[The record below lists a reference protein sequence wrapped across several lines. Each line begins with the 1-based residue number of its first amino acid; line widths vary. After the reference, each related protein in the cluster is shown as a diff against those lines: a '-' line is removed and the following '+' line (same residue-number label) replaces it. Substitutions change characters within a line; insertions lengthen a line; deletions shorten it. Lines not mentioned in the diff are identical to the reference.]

1 MKRSWWYRFT
11 FMLVIVVISVLTILP
26 TAFNYDE
33 DGSYP
38 IKSKINLGLDLQ
50 GGLYMVLG
58 IDFNKVY
65 SDEIRGYIKK
75 MEYVLQDEDIK
86 ATIGNPDGNDKE
98 DPKYSIVLDNI
109 TNLEKAQEKIKSYF
123 PSIVRL
129 TSVKG
134 KELQYGLTKVIK
146 TRIEEQSVSKS
157 IEVIRNRID
166 EFGVTEPEIISQG
179 SNRIIIQLPG
189 VKDIARAK
197 ELIGKTAKLEFKLVN
212 DTVTPSEINDWLE
225 KAKKENIVFKKGTRF
240 SSYIEKL
247 NTFLAK
253 ELPKGYILAFERKV
267 NKATNEVSLELP
279 YLVDSS
285 PRLTGDD
292 LQDARVQIDQ
302 RKNEPYVSMDFK
314 SSGGKRF
321 EEVTGKNIGKRLA
334 VILDGNVYTAPNI
347 QQQISGGRAQITLGS
362 GNFNTLMKQARD
374 IALVLRAGALPVQL
388 DFLEQRTVGPSL
400 GQDSIDKAR
409 IAAMIGAILVFIFIM
424 FYYRISGVIAIS
436 TLALNILFVLA
447 ALVGLEATLTL
458 PGIAGIAL
466 TIGMAVDANIIIYER
481 IREEVR
487 KGIGFYKA
495 VEEGFANAFWTIIDA
510 NITTALAG
518 LCLLNFGTGPIRG
531 FAVTLLIG
539 IMATVYTSYFIGSL
553 LFEFYMNKVEGQ
565 DLSV

>member
-86 ATIGNPDGNDKE
+86 ATIGTPDGNEKD
-98 DPKYSIVLDNI
+98 DPKYSIVLDSI
-109 TNLEKAQEKIKSYF
+109 SNLEKAQEKIKSYF

-129 TSVKG
+129 TSIKG

-225 KAKKENIVFKKGTRF
+225 KAKEENIVLTNIVQLEWSDIYFLRTDADF
-240 SSYIEKL
+240 ASIEFWYDI
-247 NTFLAK
+247 NH
-253 ELPKGYILAFERKV
+253 
-267 NKATNEVSLELP
+267 
-279 YLVDSS
+279 
-285 PRLTGDD
+285 
-292 LQDARVQIDQ
+292 
-302 RKNEPYVSMDFK
+302 
-314 SSGGKRF
+314 
-321 EEVTGKNIGKRLA
+321 
-334 VILDGNVYTAPNI
+334 VYTFAKPRSI
-347 QQQISGGRAQITLGS
+347 MGQFDASLLR
-362 GNFNTLMKQARD
+362 LMDR
-374 IALVLRAGALPVQL
+374 LRGLPV
-388 DFLEQRTVGPSL
+388 
-400 GQDSIDKAR
+400 
-409 IAAMIGAILVFIFIM
+409 
-424 FYYRISGVIAIS
+424 
-436 TLALNILFVLA
+436 
-447 ALVGLEATLTL
+447 
-458 PGIAGIAL
+458 
-466 TIGMAVDANIIIYER
+466 
-481 IREEVR
+481 
-487 KGIGFYKA
+487 
-495 VEEGFANAFWTIIDA
+495 
-510 NITTALAG
+510 
-518 LCLLNFGTGPIRG
+518 
-531 FAVTLLIG
+531 
-539 IMATVYTSYFIGSL
+539 
-553 LFEFYMNKVEGQ
+553 
-565 DLSV
+565 